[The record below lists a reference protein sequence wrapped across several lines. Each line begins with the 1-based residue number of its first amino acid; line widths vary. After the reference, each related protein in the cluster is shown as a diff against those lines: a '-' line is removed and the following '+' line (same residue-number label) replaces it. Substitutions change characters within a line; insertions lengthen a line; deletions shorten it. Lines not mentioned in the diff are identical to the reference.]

1 MRNIRYNTGAGKP
14 CLISKWWLAVVGLL
28 CVTSCGHEEV
38 RKVPIYR
45 LDKELSY
52 GIMPEGQEAMRAAER
67 LFEIS
72 GYPELNPIILGD
84 YAEKPSIR
92 EHLKGV
98 ENEFPDTE
106 RESAALGKIFA
117 SMEELLPDAD
127 IPEVYTIISPFSQSI
142 LVTDS
147 LLYIGLNHYLGTDY
161 ELYDYFPDYIRR
173 LKVRDRI
180 PLDVTEAIVR
190 TSFPFSPG
198 SEYPQTVQ
206 RLAYEGAVAV
216 AMERLADVSTRDA
229 LGYDSA
235 QYNWLEDNEGQMWKA
250 LAERQLLFSTDREV
264 MRSLIDVAP
273 HTSVLSADS
282 PGRAGRYIGRKLVG
296 AYIDKNGE
304 IPLVQLLSPSFYN
317 NPSLLT
323 KAGYYP

>member
-1 MRNIRYNTGAGKP
+1 MRNIRYNTGSGKLR
-14 CLISKWWLAVVGLL
+14 LISKWWLAVVGLL
-28 CVTSCGHEEV
+28 CVTSCGHEEE

-106 RESAALGKIFA
+106 RESAALGKVFA

-235 QYNWLEDNEGQMWKA
+235 QYNWLEDNEGQMWKV

-273 HTSVLSADS
+273 HTSVLSSDS

>member
-1 MRNIRYNTGAGKP
+1 M
-14 CLISKWWLAVVGLL
+14 GLL

-52 GIMPEGQEAMRAAER
+52 GIMPEGQEAMREAEL
-67 LFEIS
+67 LFENS

-84 YAEKPSIR
+84 YSEKPSIR

-161 ELYDYFPDYIRR
+161 EL
-173 LKVRDRI
+173 
-180 PLDVTEAIVR
+180 
-190 TSFPFSPG
+190 
-198 SEYPQTVQ
+198 
-206 RLAYEGAVAV
+206 
-216 AMERLADVSTRDA
+216 
-229 LGYDSA
+229 
-235 QYNWLEDNEGQMWKA
+235 
-250 LAERQLLFSTDREV
+250 
-264 MRSLIDVAP
+264 
-273 HTSVLSADS
+273 
-282 PGRAGRYIGRKLVG
+282 
-296 AYIDKNGE
+296 
-304 IPLVQLLSPSFYN
+304 
-317 NPSLLT
+317 
-323 KAGYYP
+323 